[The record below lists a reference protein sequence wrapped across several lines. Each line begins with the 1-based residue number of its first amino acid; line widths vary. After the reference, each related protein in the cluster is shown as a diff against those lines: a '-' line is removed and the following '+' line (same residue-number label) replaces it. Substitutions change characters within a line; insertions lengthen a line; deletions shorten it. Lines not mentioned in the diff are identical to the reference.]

1 MFIATLL
8 VIALNGKH
16 PQYSLS
22 GTRINDCTISIC
34 TVECHS
40 AVEWV
45 NYWFAQNCDEPL
57 KHYPEQS
64 KSPVRVYCAIPFTWN
79 SITTQINPQWHK
91 AAGVAGEGGREIGS
105 GRENWLQEAVLRA
118 TEVFYTSIVGRMLMY
133 CIRLSKLIHSLKWLC
148 FTVRNLRE
156 QSWLSHFI
164 LNMEERDS
172 LETKS

>member
-1 MFIATLL
+1 MKPCPHKACVHMFIATLL

-64 KSPVRVYCAIPFTWN
+64 KSPVRVYCAIPFTRN

-91 AAGVAGEGGREIGS
+91 AAGVAGEGDWEWEGELTAGGS
-105 GRENWLQEAVLRA
+105 FEGDGSVLYLDCRTHA
-118 TEVFYTSIVGRMLMY
+118 YVLYSFVKTHPFVKMVVFYCT
-133 CIRLSKLIHSLKWLC
+133 
-148 FTVRNLRE
+148 
-156 QSWLSHFI
+156 
-164 LNMEERDS
+164 
-172 LETKS
+172 